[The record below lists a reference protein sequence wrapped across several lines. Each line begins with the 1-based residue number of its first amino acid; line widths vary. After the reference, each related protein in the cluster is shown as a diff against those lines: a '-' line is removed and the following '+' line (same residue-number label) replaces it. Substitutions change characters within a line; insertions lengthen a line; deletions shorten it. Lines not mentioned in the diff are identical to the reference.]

1 MTRPVAQIALVLSIT
16 AAVVTVTGLPLV
28 AHAQAVT
35 CAPGSG
41 TFVRAVGSQT
51 APMLVPAQVPVTICS
66 QHGAVIAVLPAFRT
80 VGPAS
85 VPMLV
90 PTGTTVVTCAP
101 AATVATPVPG
111 AGLLPRLQ
119 FVTSGS
125 GVVIVNSIATTTASA
140 TVVTGLPTTFTCF

>member
-1 MTRPVAQIALVLSIT
+1 MTRPVAQLALVLTIM
-16 AAVVTVTGLPLV
+16 AAVVTMAGLPIV

-35 CAPGSG
+35 CGPGSG
-41 TFVRAVGSQT
+41 TFVRAVGSQA

-80 VGPAS
+80 VGPPS

-101 AATVATPVPG
+101 AATVATPILG
-111 AGLLPRLQ
+111 AGLVPRLQ

-125 GVVIVNSIATTTASA
+125 GVVIVNSVGTTTAPA
-140 TVVTGLPTTFTCF
+140 TVITGLPTVFTCF

>member
-1 MTRPVAQIALVLSIT
+1 MTRPVAQLALVLSIT

-66 QHGAVIAVLPAFRT
+66 QHGAVIAVLPAFRA

-85 VPMLV
+85 VPMIV
-90 PTGTTVVTCAP
+90 PTGTNVVTCVP
-101 AATVATPVPG
+101 AATVATPVSG
-111 AGLLPRLQ
+111 AGLVPRLQ

-125 GVVIVNSIATTTASA
+125 GVVVVNSVGMTTAPA
-140 TVVTGLPTTFTCF
+140 TVITGLPV